1 MEKEKSCGAVIYK
14 YLGQRL
20 VFLVAK
26 MNRGHYSL
34 IKGHVEDGESE
45 IMTAYRE
52 INEETNLDVVI
63 DNRFREVI
71 AYSPYRDNPKIIKEV
86 VFFVATPVG
95 GRIKKQSSEV
105 DCLSWCSYR
114 KALALITH
122 ESDRE
127 VLQKAKIHLSNQP
140 NIAYTDEDLIRLVI
154 PSQMFLESYLET
166 RRFPDHTGDGFVNPF
181 VPNVLAKIVDA
192 RHGKNLPYG
201 WVSGTYLW
209 LVRRKQFIGEISIRH
224 DLTDLLLRFGGHIGY
239 RVRQDQRR
247 RGYGTKMLALALDYI
262 REIFGFHKVFITCD
276 DNNVGSIKIIEKN
289 GGILHDKVTNI
300 IEGQERVT
308 RRYWVDVK

>member
-14 YLGQRL
+14 YLGKRL

-34 IKGHVEDGESE
+34 IKGHIEDGESE

-52 INEETNLDVVI
+52 IKEETNLDVVI

-71 AYSPYRDNPKIIKEV
+71 AYSPYRDNPKIIKDV

-95 GRIKKQSSEV
+95 GRIKRQSSEV
-105 DCLSWCSYR
+105 DVLSWCGYR
-114 KALALITH
+114 KALTLITH
-122 ESDRE
+122 ESDRDI
-127 VLQKAKIHLSNQP
+127 LRKAKLYLANRPIIQYEN
-140 NIAYTDEDLIRLVI
+140 EDLIRLVI
-154 PSQMFLESYLET
+154 PSKMFLKSYLET
-166 RRFPDHTGDGFVNPF
+166 KMFLDHTGDGFVNPF

-209 LVRRKQFIGEISIRH
+209 LVKRKQFIGEISIRH

-262 REIFGFHKVFITCD
+262 REIFGFRKVLITCD
-276 DNNVGSIKIIEKN
+276 ESNVGSIKIIEKN
-289 GGILHDKVTNI
+289 GGILHDKVTNL
-300 IEGQERVT
+300 IEGQERIT